1 MKRRACRWIIKPWN
15 NKSPQNSAINSSAKH
30 GLLHII
36 LDISWNSSDI
46 QYWMQLRR
54 DLDAIYPLLFDWIC
68 SEHEWLQIEIHVTN
82 FKLFLI
88 HPSQSWSSNEIDEFV
103 SHKLNFSHTTNA
115 RPFFVGHCNFT
126 DRQFCNF
133 SQFSLAQSS
142 NEKVSILQLF
152 ELIPKLPILS
162 FRIVSAVEGTR
173 REKLKKFRVKIE
185 KEMPILKSMSMANDT
200 RFLFRGCR
208 AKQLICN
215 KRQLS
220 IALLRS
226 RWSGTGWAGGELK
239 WAKLRNADLSF
250 YCKNRA
256 WSSGLFTI
264 FWLCNRHESTWSRN
278 WIEKLCIGHQNVS
291 FLANKRTNSR

>member
-103 SHKLNFSHTTNA
+103 SHKLNFSHTPT
-115 RPFFVGHCNFT
+115 
-126 DRQFCNF
+126 
-133 SQFSLAQSS
+133 
-142 NEKVSILQLF
+142 
-152 ELIPKLPILS
+152 LPILARS
-162 FRIVSAVEGTR
+162 LLVIAISQIVSFAIFHNSHSH
-173 REKLKKFRVKIE
+173 KAPMKKFQ
-185 KEMPILKSMSMANDT
+185 
-200 RFLFRGCR
+200 FC
-208 AKQLICN
+208 
-215 KRQLS
+215 
-220 IALLRS
+220 
-226 RWSGTGWAGGELK
+226 
-239 WAKLRNADLSF
+239 
-250 YCKNRA
+250 
-256 WSSGLFTI
+256 
-264 FWLCNRHESTWSRN
+264 
-278 WIEKLCIGHQNVS
+278 S
-291 FLANKRTNSR
+291 FLN